1 MAKSVNG
8 QQKSGPLRGVGA
20 WKNLES
26 AGDCKRFFRWCILA
40 LKDGK
45 LDRQT
50 ASILGQLGT
59 YLLRTIEGHELERR
73 IETLEQAAATVTV
86 QEQGKGTVWGPTNGG
101 PRG

>member
-1 MAKSVNG
+1 MSNMARE
-8 QQKSGPLRGVGA
+8 QKNSGPLRGVGV
-20 WKNLES
+20 WKNLET

-59 YLLRTIEGHELERR
+59 YLFRTIEGHDLERR
-73 IETLEQAAATVTV
+73 IEALEQAAATVAT
-86 QEQGKGTVWGPTNGG
+86 QEQRIGVWEHTNGG
-101 PRG
+101 HRG

>member
-1 MAKSVNG
+1 VAKE
-8 QQKSGPLRGVGA
+8 QKKCSPLRGVGQ

-26 AGDCKRFFRWCILA
+26 VGDCKRFFRWTILA

-59 YLLRTIEGHELERR
+59 YLLRAIEGADIEQRLTALERALQQR
-73 IETLEQAAATVTV
+73 SEYHESRQ
-86 QEQGKGTVWGPTNGG
+86 TN
-101 PRG
+101 